1 MKVMVVE
8 DEKDIREILC
18 TLLSDEGY
26 SVVSLETG
34 IGISERIRQEKPDIL
49 LLDQILPEKS
59 GAEVIRELKAAAE
72 FRQIPIIMVTGLSG
86 ENDKVAALDLGADD
100 YITKPFYAREL
111 TARVKAVARRAD
123 LKLKKQTPPIIRD
136 GLTIDFAGHRVLL
149 RGKEVPLTLTE
160 FKILS
165 ELVKED
171 GQVLSR
177 ESLRERALGNL
188 NVTDRT
194 IDVHMASLR
203 KKLEELGDNIETVRG
218 VGYRFANPA

>member
-1 MKVMVVE
+1 MKIMVVE
-8 DEKDIREILC
+8 DEKDIREILFN
-18 TLLSDEGY
+18 LLTDEGFT
-26 SVVSLETG
+26 VVALESG
-34 IGISERIRQEKPDIL
+34 IGIAERIRQEKPDLL

-59 GAEVIRELKAAAE
+59 GAEVIKELKAAAE
-72 FRQIPIIMVTGLSG
+72 FRQIPIIMVTGVAG
-86 ENDKVAALDLGADD
+86 ENEKVAALDLGADD

-123 LKLKKQTPPIIRD
+123 VRLKKTAPPIVKEN
-136 GLTIDFAGHRVLL
+136 LTIDFAGHRVLL

-218 VGYRFANPA
+218 VGYRFANP

>member
-1 MKVMVVE
+1 MKIMVVE
-8 DEKDIREILC
+8 DEKDIREILFN
-18 TLLSDEGY
+18 LLTDEGFT
-26 SVVSLETG
+26 VVALESGVG
-34 IGISERIRQEKPDIL
+34 ITERIRQEKPDLL

-59 GAEVIRELKAAAE
+59 GAEIIKELKAAAE
-72 FRQIPIIMVTGLSG
+72 FRQIPIIMVTGVAG
-86 ENDKVAALDLGADD
+86 ENDKVSALDLGADD

-123 LKLKKQTPPIIRD
+123 VRLKKTAPPIVKD
-136 GLTIDFAGHRVLL
+136 NLTIDFAGHRVLL

-218 VGYRFANPA
+218 VGYRFANP

>member
-18 TLLSDEGY
+18 TLLSDEGFT
-26 SVVSLETG
+26 VVALDSGVG
-34 IGISERIRQEKPDIL
+34 IADRIRQEKPDLL

-59 GAEVIRELKAAAE
+59 GAEIIKELKAAAE
-72 FRQIPIIMVTGLSG
+72 FRQIPIIMVTGVVS
-86 ENDKVAALDLGADD
+86 ENDKVEALDLGADD

-111 TARVKAVARRAD
+111 TARVRAVARRAD
-123 LKLKKQTPPIIRD
+123 VRLKKTSPPIVKD
-136 GLTIDFAGHRVLL
+136 NLTIDFAGHRVLL
-149 RGKEVPLTLTE
+149 RGKEVSLTLTE

-218 VGYRFANPA
+218 VGYRFANP

>member
-18 TLLSDEGY
+18 TLLSDEGFT
-26 SVVSLETG
+26 VVSLETG
-34 IGISERIRQEKPDIL
+34 IGISDKIRLEKPDIL
-49 LLDQILPEKS
+49 LLDQILPDKS
-59 GAEVIRELKAAAE
+59 GAEVIKELKAAAE
-72 FRQIPIIMVTGLSG
+72 FRQLPIIMVTGLSG
-86 ENDKVAALDLGADD
+86 ENDKVAALELGADD

-111 TARVKAVARRAD
+111 TARVKAVARRSD
-123 LKLKKQTPPIIRD
+123 VKLKKSQPPIVRD
-136 GLTIDFAGHRVLL
+136 NLTIDFAGHRVLL

-165 ELVKED
+165 ELVKEN

-177 ESLRERALGNL
+177 ELLRERALGNL

-203 KKLEELGDNIETVRG
+203 KKLEELGDSIETVRG
-218 VGYRFANPA
+218 VGYRFANLA

>member
-18 TLLSDEGY
+18 TLLSDEGF
-26 SVVSLETG
+26 SVVPVESGVG
-34 IGISERIRQEKPDIL
+34 IADKIRNEKPDLL

-59 GAEVIRELKAAAE
+59 GAEVIKELKAAAE
-72 FRQIPIIMVTGLSG
+72 FRQIPIIMVTGLSS

-123 LKLKKQTPPIIRD
+123 VRLKKQQPPIVRD
-136 GLTIDFAGHRVLL
+136 NLTIDFAGHRVLL

-177 ESLRERALGNL
+177 ELLRERALGNL